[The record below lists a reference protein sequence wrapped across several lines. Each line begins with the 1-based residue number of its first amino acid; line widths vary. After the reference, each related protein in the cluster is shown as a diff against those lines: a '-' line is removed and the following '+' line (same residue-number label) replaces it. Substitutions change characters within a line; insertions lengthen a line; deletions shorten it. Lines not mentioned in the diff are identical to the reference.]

1 MITKPSALR
10 ATPSKAQVYEVF
22 NRLFQAWPED
32 TLRPGRGIRNLKPLT
47 PENPNFDERHTFYQS
62 AAMKIILSNRLGRYV
77 TARPTRHC
85 YPLLT
90 GVQYKLSDG
99 FMKPQAVPEYYTKFR
114 GRLDNDG
121 LPGAQP
127 GRWRR
132 FLDFLA
138 GKERPIQ

>member
-1 MITKPSALR
+1 MIKKPSALR

-22 NRLFQAWPED
+22 NRLFQAWPKD
-32 TLRPGRGIRNLKPLT
+32 PLRPGRSIQNLKPLT

-62 AAMKIILSNRLGRYV
+62 AAMKIILLNRLQSHVWTPFSGLFADLV
-77 TARPTRHC
+77 
-85 YPLLT
+85 L
-90 GVQYKLSDG
+90 QYKLSNG
-99 FMKPQAVPEYYTKFR
+99 FMKPQAVPDYYTKLR
-114 GRLDNDG
+114 ERLDRDG

-127 GRWRR
+127 SRWQR